1 VVGTRLDVRKETV
14 GPLGEG
20 DRFTVVGTF
29 LGRRFE
35 LSYELTGYEPPR
47 GYTHRSTG
55 GPIPNQWG
63 YTFEEVSEG
72 TRLRRVAEGEPCG
85 FFRVA
90 ESLFERVPK
99 RQFRAELET
108 VKDLLEARQ

>member
-1 VVGTRLDVRKETV
+1 
-14 GPLGEG
+14 
-20 DRFTVVGTF
+20 
-29 LGRRFE
+29 
-35 LSYELTGYEPPR
+35 
-47 GYTHRSTG
+47 
-55 GPIPNQWG
+55 
-63 YTFEEVSEG
+63 
-72 TRLRRVAEGEPCG
+72 LRRVAEGEPCG